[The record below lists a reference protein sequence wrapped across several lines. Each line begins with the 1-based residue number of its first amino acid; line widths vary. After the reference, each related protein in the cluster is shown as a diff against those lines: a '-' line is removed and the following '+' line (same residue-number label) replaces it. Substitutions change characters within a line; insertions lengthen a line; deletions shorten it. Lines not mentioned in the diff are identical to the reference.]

1 MAERARGI
9 YDDATTGAGAERLP
23 YPALFV
29 RAVLRVL
36 GNEGGYVDLAADPG
50 GATAFGIS
58 HRDYPDLDIRNL
70 TRDGAIAIYF
80 RDFWQVGRYR
90 ELPESIA
97 IKLFDLSINMGPSHA
112 TRCLQRALR
121 ACASPTVEDGDLGDA
136 TVIAATRAYGAALLA
151 ALRSEAAGYYRATA
165 QLARKGA
172 DGKSGFPGWMVT
184 SRLSVTSIEFEEGSK
199 EVFRRNSSNWPHQ
212 KVGKSIR

>member
-1 MAERARGI
+1 MTLQLPPPALNGV
-9 YDDATTGAGAERLP
+9 P

-36 GNEGGYVDLAADPG
+36 GNEGGYVNLTADPG

-58 HRDYPDLDIRNL
+58 QRDYPDLDIGKL

-80 RDFWQVGRYR
+80 KDFWETGRYA

-97 IKLFDLSINMGPSHA
+97 IKLFDLSINMGPSNA

-121 ACASPTVEDGDLGDA
+121 GCASPTVEDGRLGDE
-136 TVIAATRAYGAALLA
+136 TIIAATRAYAPSLLA
-151 ALRSEAAGYYRATA
+151 ALRSEAAGYYRAA
-165 QLARKGA
+165 AEPAGKGA
-172 DGKSGFPGWMVT
+172 DGKSEFLQGW
-184 SRLSVTSIEFEEGSK
+184 L
-199 EVFRRNSSNWPHQ
+199 RRAYQ
-212 KVGKSIR
+212 